1 MTLPN
6 DIARCQGI
14 GYEEDDGFYWRDGCE
29 DCQRR
34 TSPPGKVKDIEPPSI
49 IVFECEYRIDP

>member
-6 DIARCQGI
+6 DIARCSGI

-34 TSPPGKVKDIEPPSI
+34 TSPPGEVKDIEPPSI